1 MRSRGAGRNPGGR
14 PVKGGVFATLS
25 LALVLGGLAA
35 DPAVA
40 ARPLIGHRTA
50 ALPWRLPAPRPTAK
64 AGEPSGTLTQAAFT
78 HRLGSLDRTPLDVG
92 RGDTLM
98 DMLVQAGASTVDADA
113 ALRALRTVYDPRSL
127 KPGVTVNVLTSGPK
141 RAFAGL
147 SLEPTADTVV
157 AVTRNADG
165 AFVPMRMQRPLHLR
179 MVAAR
184 AVIQSSLFEDGST
197 AGIPVPVMTELVKL
211 YSYDVDFQRDIQ
223 PGDQLDV
230 LYERYVTDGGNIAR
244 DGKILYAALSLN
256 GEVKRIFHFKVP
268 GGTDG
273 YYDQEGHSVQK
284 ALLRTPVDSVRIT
297 SSFGMRHH
305 PILGY
310 SRMHKGVDF
319 GAPAGTPIFAAGNG
333 RIVTIGR
340 EGEYGNYVRIEH
352 NPNLAT
358 AYAHMSRFVRGEH
371 KGEEVHQGEI
381 IGYVG
386 QTGLA
391 TGPHLH
397 FEVLVDGRQVN
408 PMSVKN
414 LPTGRTLT
422 AGELGAFHHEAQA
435 LVRTF
440 DTTRAGT
447 LVASRPD
454 AQPTAPQ
461 GD

>member
-1 MRSRGAGRNPGGR
+1 M
-14 PVKGGVFATLS
+14 KGGVFATLS
-25 LALVLGGLAA
+25 LALVLGGIAI
-35 DPAVA
+35 DPATA
-40 ARPLIGHRTA
+40 ARPLIRHRTA
-50 ALPWRLPAPRPTAK
+50 VQPWRLPVPRPAAK
-64 AGEPSGTLTQAAFT
+64 PDTLSATFTQAAFT
-78 HRLGSLDRTPLDVG
+78 ARLGPLDRTPVEVD

-98 DMLVQAGASTVDADA
+98 DLLVHAGADAADADA
-113 ALRALRTVYDPRSL
+113 AVRALHTVYDPRSL

-141 RAFAGL
+141 HAFAGL
-147 SLEPTADTVV
+147 SLEPAADTVV
-157 AVTRNADG
+157 AVTRDPQG
-165 AFVPMRMQRPLHLR
+165 TFVPMRMKRPLHLR

-184 AVIQSSLFEDGST
+184 AVIQSSLFGDGST

-230 LYERYVTDGGNIAR
+230 LYERYVTDGGSIAR
-244 DGKILYAALSLN
+244 DGRILYAALSLN
-256 GEVKRIFHFKVP
+256 GEVKRIFHFQLP
-268 GGTDG
+268 GGDDG
-273 YYDQEGHSVQK
+273 YYDQDGHSVQK
-284 ALLRTPVDSVRIT
+284 ALLRTPIDGAHIT
-297 SSFGMRHH
+297 SAFGMRLH

-371 KGEEVHQGEI
+371 RGEEVHQGEV

-422 AGELGAFHHEAQA
+422 AGELTAFHRQAQA
-435 LVRTF
+435 LVQTF
-440 DTTRAGT
+440 DTTRAAT
-447 LVASRPD
+447 QVASRPD
-454 AQPTAPQ
+454 AQPASPQ